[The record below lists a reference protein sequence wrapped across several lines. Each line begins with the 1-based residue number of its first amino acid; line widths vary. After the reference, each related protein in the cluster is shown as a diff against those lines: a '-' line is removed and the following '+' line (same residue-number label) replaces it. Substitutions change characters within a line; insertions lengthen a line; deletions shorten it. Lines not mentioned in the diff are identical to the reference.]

1 MKKRIAIGL
10 VLLWLL
16 LMPTVALAAEEYT
29 VGADDVTA
37 QPGETVLLPLSL
49 TGNQGIM
56 GFRLTVRYPDSQ
68 LTLTEVSPGSV
79 TASGLFNTTITAYES
94 VKGEFDILWSNSE
107 AVTTDGTVAM
117 LGFRIQPTAVNGD
130 YSISITYSQEDTFD
144 GDYADVALQCQPVTV
159 TVNDGTAPE
168 STPASEEPS
177 DAEDTQPTTSGDIVT
192 VADEYL
198 IASVQEA
205 LASFGKPTLADL
217 DKNEQAAALEHV
229 NNRLVSYDAN
239 AAPYESF
246 AALTAAYD
254 SAVQRVAVQK
264 VLDSADDVV
273 IQQAKDEVL
282 QAYGVS
288 SFRELPADIK
298 QEAVKQMLQ
307 KLTNSGADTQGFD
320 SITDEAI
327 VAAALDEIIQ
337 QSAERQSDGID
348 VDKTV
353 TNKGSKEGAGR
364 NIAVIIGACLALGAL
379 LTIVVIWKTKRR
391 NKDEK
396 AE

>member
-1 MKKRIAIGL
+1 M
-10 VLLWLL
+10 LLWLL

-37 QPGETVLLPLSL
+37 QPGEMVLLPLSL

-68 LTLTEVSPGSV
+68 LTLTEVSQGSV

-117 LGFRIQPTAVNGD
+117 LGFQVKPTAANGD
-130 YSISITYSQEDTFD
+130 YSISLTYSQEDTFD
-144 GDYADVALQCQPVTV
+144 GDFADVALRCQPVTV
-159 TVNDGTAPE
+159 TVNDGTALE
-168 STPASEEPS
+168 STSTTETAS
-177 DAEDTQPTTSGDIVT
+177 DAENTQAAASADAVT

-198 IASVQEA
+198 LASVQEV

-217 DKNEQAAALEHV
+217 EESEQAAALEYV
-229 NNRLVSYDAN
+229 NNRLESYDAN
-239 AAPYESF
+239 AASYESY

-264 VLDSADDVV
+264 VLDSADDAV
-273 IQQAKDEVL
+273 IQQTKDELL

-288 SFRELPADIK
+288 SFSELPATK
-298 QEAVKQMLQ
+298 RQEAVQQMLQ
-307 KLTNSGADTQGFD
+307 KLADSGADTQGFD
-320 SITDEAI
+320 SITDEAS
-327 VAAALDEIIQ
+327 AAIALDEIIQ
-337 QSAERQSDGID
+337 QSAERQNEGID
-348 VDKTV
+348 LAAEV

-364 NIAVIIGACLALGAL
+364 IIAVVIGTCLALGAL
-379 LTIVVIWKTKRR
+379 LTIFVIWNKKRR